1 MVNLRT
7 IEAEM
12 MISAMEHAER
22 CDKEEYAVEIFSIHH
37 TVSNHRRKKQV
48 ERAENPCCAT
58 GKNNRRHRRKRMV
71 NTSKNKRFPP
81 IKKSMIINLILP
93 F

>member
-37 TVSNHRRKKQV
+37 TVSNHRRKNKWK
-48 ERAENPCCAT
+48 ERKIHAAPPGKKKERLAEKD
-58 GKNNRRHRRKRMV
+58 GKHQ
-71 NTSKNKRFPP
+71 
-81 IKKSMIINLILP
+81 
-93 F
+93 

>member
-12 MISAMEHAER
+12 MISAMEYAER

-48 ERAENPCCAT
+48 ERVENPCCAT
-58 GKNNRRHRRKRMV
+58 RKKKERPAEKDGKHQ
-71 NTSKNKRFPP
+71 
-81 IKKSMIINLILP
+81 
-93 F
+93 